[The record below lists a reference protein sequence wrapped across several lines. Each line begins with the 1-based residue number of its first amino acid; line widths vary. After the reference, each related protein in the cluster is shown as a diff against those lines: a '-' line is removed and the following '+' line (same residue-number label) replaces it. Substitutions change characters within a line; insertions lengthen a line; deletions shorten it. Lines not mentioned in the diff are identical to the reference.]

1 MTSEVTLFKPN
12 ELVAA
17 IDQLEVS
24 RTAKHL
30 CNYFLQYAQT
40 VLRDPQQNNSMYGN
54 TFEIYISELN
64 AEAQI
69 GLRDYKLIEKSLKA
83 LMQPV
88 TIRDRDNPKNF
99 TMLVPIYMVAVDFSK
114 GVYRFSLAPEVID
127 ILKKYK
133 FFTKLDLHEFNF
145 LESKH
150 SHVLYEWLKRW
161 ETAPQIPELPIDEL
175 RRITHTA
182 GKKTYDNFTDVQRR
196 ILNVAVN
203 EISEKTPYQLSYE
216 TIKTRAK
223 TRNKVTAIQFY
234 FTKKEIKTPTENKP
248 ENAAPISSA
257 YEKLRKV
264 CGRYMTLKFYYNAT
278 YIYHIETLE
287 QFADD
292 CAEKNYHPNKTKF
305 FEWLDERCSMNQK
318 GYYKQY
324 HIYSEKFFKS
334 VFSTEEIDPSS
345 VVTTEDGREM
355 WLGRK
360 IQHVHE
366 EYVSEAMKFYGE
378 LPYNEYKHYL
388 SGIWQRFEQ
397 QFNVNRDNVFEQ

>member
-1 MTSEVTLFKPN
+1 MNEITLFKPN

-40 VLRDPQQNNSMYGN
+40 ALLNPDQQNNSKYGN
-54 TFEIYISELN
+54 TFEIYVSELN

-88 TIRDRDNPKNF
+88 TIRDRDNPRNF
-99 TMLVPIYMVAVDFSK
+99 TMLVPIYMVAIDFSK

-161 ETAPQIPELPIDEL
+161 ETSPQMPELPIDEL

-182 GKKTYDNFTDVQRR
+182 NKKSYDNFTDVKRF
-196 ILNVAVN
+196 ILDVAVT
-203 EISEKTPYQLSYE
+203 EINEKTPYQVSYDA
-216 TIKTRAK
+216 IKTRSK

-234 FTKKEIKTPTENKP
+234 FSKKEIKKEAEKKP
-248 ENAAPISSA
+248 ENTASISSA
-257 YEKLRKV
+257 YEKLRSV
-264 CGRYMTLKFYYNAT
+264 CSGRYMTLKFYYEAT
-278 YIYHIETLE
+278 YIYEPETLE
-287 QFADD
+287 VFADD
-292 CAEKNYHPNKTKF
+292 CLAKSYHPNKTVFSK
-305 FEWLDERCSMNQK
+305 WLKERCGTNQK
-318 GYYKQY
+318 GYLKQRV
-324 HIYSEKFFKS
+324 ILNEELFRD
-334 VFSTEEIDPSS
+334 VFSIKE
-345 VVTTEDGREM
+345 
-355 WLGRK
+355 
-360 IQHVHE
+360 
-366 EYVSEAMKFYGE
+366 
-378 LPYNEYKHYL
+378 
-388 SGIWQRFEQ
+388 
-397 QFNVNRDNVFEQ
+397 